1 MSKAKE
7 YYRLQQLDSASE
19 AKSARLVTVEAALD
33 QRDALDAIKTAFE
46 EAQAALNQA
55 RARQRDLERGLEDAK
70 RKLAGLEK
78 TMYGGS
84 VANPKALD
92 ELRQEAE
99 HTRKRLRELQ
109 DAILDAMIGVEECT
123 ERAGTQ
129 QAVWEGA
136 EQAWADEQATL
147 RIERE
152 TIQGELADLRTA
164 RESQAGRLVD
174 AGLAKYERLR
184 ATKGGMAVA
193 ILQGSVCT
201 GCRLALSS
209 GEAQKVRVDA
219 MVNFCPHCG
228 RILVYGVSA

>member
-1 MSKAKE
+1 VSKARE
-7 YYRLQQLDSASE
+7 YYHLQKLDSAIE
-19 AKSARLVTVEAALD
+19 AKSARLVAVEAALD
-33 QRDALDAIKTAFE
+33 RRDAVDAIKAAFE
-46 EAQAALNQA
+46 EAQATLNQA
-55 RARQRDLERGLEDAK
+55 RSRQRDRERELEDAK

-92 ELRQEAE
+92 EMRQEAE
-99 HTRKRLRELQ
+99 NTRKRLRELQ
-109 DAILDAMIGVEECT
+109 DAILDTMIDVEECT
-123 ERAGTQ
+123 DRAGTQ
-129 QAVWEGA
+129 QEVWEGA
-136 EQAWADEQATL
+136 EQAWADEQAAL
-147 RIERE
+147 RTERK
-152 TIQGELADLRTA
+152 TIQGELADLRTE

-184 ATKGGMAVA
+184 ATKGGAAVA
-193 ILQGSVCT
+193 ILQGTVCT